1 MRNQEDLK
9 PKTPAEFSVGYIL
22 WSAKLHLELLKR
34 RHTAAMEEASN
45 VADEIARF
53 EGYLAELEKGE
64 QK

>member
-1 MRNQEDLK
+1 MRNLDSIK
-9 PKTPAEFSVGYIL
+9 PRAPAEFSVGYIL
-22 WSAKLHLELLKR
+22 WAAKLHLELLKR

-64 QK
+64 PE